1 MDEELAAL
9 EAEFASLQSALNQP
23 TTAEVMESLPFYNPL
38 KVEQAKQ
45 QLMFDVPV
53 GIARAGAGLADILSY
68 PVIKGAQLA
77 GVSPETL
84 PTFGASQ
91 LVSTLAEKAAPYVG
105 PVGVQPETGTQELI
119 SFLSPSPL
127 SKASVAAQAGTGLAS
142 YLGMKGAE
150 AVAPESEYA
159 GLVGAL
165 AAPAAVSGA
174 SKVIGAAA
182 PKLEEAGL
190 GLQRKALGLTKADYK
205 NAKNAVIE
213 TVSGDFSTQLKE
225 SVDDLIKNKTLGTS
239 LDPGAMFAE
248 LQSAKSATEDAIQ
261 ATLKAAEA
269 KVGPVPP
276 PDFNKTIDYISKNI
290 AADQVDKYVN
300 NVIEFQDA
308 LRREGQGS
316 LTYLN
321 QQKKIIGENWKN
333 SPQSDPGFWRTIYG
347 DVKRHIE
354 KYAPEV
360 KDLNKEKQKLILAE
374 PVVTRNFKAAGGEYD
389 IGALQRLLNTTGGAG
404 LAGGA
409 ILGAATGSLTGGVA
423 SALALR
429 GLATPTG
436 QNIVGRGLRGTA
448 SLAEALFKQPA
459 RSGYLTKEEFVSQQP
474 YLHGTSEAGLKAIEE
489 AKAFI
494 PKTIN
499 YSVLG
504 EGTVYAAPKQSWWFD
519 PEKAAAGRMWELP
532 KQVPVYVKPEA
543 NIVKI
548 TNQKD
553 WDNLA
558 KRVGMGSNELADR
571 LYYDPTASNA
581 TRQQLRSSLTKK
593 KLQDVGVDAI
603 EIADSKRL
611 SSLKTP
617 ILKLQSA
624 YYRLYN
630 KIKKPSTFAEAE
642 GIVRIPDNILQKV
655 YDKLTF
661 PSGVFGD
668 EQLAI
673 INPKIAEPAEYA
685 YERLL
690 KNDPSKLMKMTPQEL
705 ELLPPAIKEQASRLG
720 YFGARGAQQAGK
732 QAPVSPTATPTE
744 DSELAALESEFE
756 SLKELLGQA
765 APQPESIKVGKQDVS
780 IPVGEQYAPPALVKA
795 VMQVESAGKP
805 KAVSEKGAA
814 GLMQLMPGTA
824 KELGV
829 EDRFDPAQNIEG
841 GSRYLQQMINKYK
854 KTDLALAAYNWGPS
868 NIDKA
873 IRKVKAEGKRV
884 TWANIMQVVKV
895 PMETRLY
902 VNKVLKNKEVEA

>member
-53 GIARAGAGLADILSY
+53 GIAKAGAGLADILSY

-213 TVSGDFSTQLKE
+213 TVNGNFSTQLKE

-374 PVVTRNFKAAGGEYD
+374 PVVARNFKASGGDYD

-409 ILGAATGSLTGGVA
+409 ILGTATGSLSGGVLG
-423 SALALR
+423 ALALR
-429 GLATPTG
+429 ALSTPTG
-436 QNIVGRGLRGTA
+436 QNIVGRGLRSAG
-448 SLAEALFKQPA
+448 SLAESL
-459 RSGYLTKEEFVSQQP
+459 G
-474 YLHGTSEAGLKAIEE
+474 GAGL
-489 AKAFI
+489 
-494 PKTIN
+494 
-499 YSVLG
+499 
-504 EGTVYAAPKQSWWFD
+504 
-519 PEKAAAGRMWELP
+519 
-532 KQVPVYVKPEA
+532 
-543 NIVKI
+543 
-548 TNQKD
+548 
-553 WDNLA
+553 
-558 KRVGMGSNELADR
+558 
-571 LYYDPTASNA
+571 
-581 TRQQLRSSLTKK
+581 
-593 KLQDVGVDAI
+593 DVG
-603 EIADSKRL
+603 
-611 SSLKTP
+611 TT
-617 ILKLQSA
+617 LQ
-624 YYRLYN
+624 R
-630 KIKKPSTFAEAE
+630 
-642 GIVRIPDNILQKV
+642 G
-655 YDKLTF
+655 
-661 PSGVFGD
+661 G
-668 EQLAI
+668 LAA
-673 INPKIAEPAEYA
+673 NQTE
-685 YERLL
+685 
-690 KNDPSKLMKMTPQEL
+690 
-705 ELLPPAIKEQASRLG
+705 
-720 YFGARGAQQAGK
+720 
-732 QAPVSPTATPTE
+732 TPTTLSTQVTT
-744 DSELAALESEFE
+744 DSELTALETEFNQLQQLLRE
-756 SLKELLGQA
+756 SQQ
-765 APQPESIKVGKQDVS
+765 QPESIKVGKQDVS

-814 GLMQLMPGTA
+814 GLMQLMPATA

>member
-1 MDEELAAL
+1 MDEIDAQIQAVQAELAAL
-9 EAEFASLQSALNQP
+9 KAQPVAEETPWYSP
-23 TTAEVMESLPFYNPL
+23 
-38 KVEQAKQ
+38 KQ
-45 QLMFDVPV
+45 LAFDVPV
-53 GIARAGAGLADILSY
+53 GVARAGAGLADILSY

-84 PTFGASQ
+84 PTFGMTKLIEAGMQ
-91 LVSTLAEKAAPYVG
+91 PVAEDI
-105 PVGVQPETGTQELI
+105 GVRPSTGTQELI

-127 SKASVAAQAGTGLAS
+127 SKARVATQAGTGLAS

-165 AAPAAVSGA
+165 AAPAAISGA
-174 SKVIGAAA
+174 SKAIGAAA

-225 SVDDLIKNKTLGTS
+225 SVNDLIKKKTLGTS

-248 LQSAKSATEDAIQ
+248 LQSAKGATEDAIQ
-261 ATLKAAEA
+261 ATLKAAET

-316 LTYLN
+316 LAYLN

-360 KDLNKEKQKLILAE
+360 KDLNKEKQKLIIAE
-374 PVVTRNFKAAGGEYD
+374 PIVARNFKASGADYD

-409 ILGAATGSLTGGVA
+409 ILGAGIGALAGSDAKEGAGVGA
-423 SALALR
+423 LSALALR
-429 GLATPTG
+429 GLATPRG
-436 QNIVGRGLRGTA
+436 QNITGRGLRGTA
-448 SLAEALFKQPA
+448 SLAEAL
-459 RSGYLTKEEFVSQQP
+459 G
-474 YLHGTSEAGLKAIEE
+474 GAGLDVGGVLQRGGVAAKDPEAPKIKAPTEAPVDIDAAIE
-489 AKAFI
+489 
-494 PKTIN
+494 
-499 YSVLG
+499 
-504 EGTVYAAPKQSWWFD
+504 AARK
-519 PEKAAAGRMWELP
+519 
-532 KQVPVYVKPEA
+532 
-543 NIVKI
+543 
-548 TNQKD
+548 
-553 WDNLA
+553 
-558 KRVGMGSNELADR
+558 
-571 LYYDPTASNA
+571 
-581 TRQQLRSSLTKK
+581 
-593 KLQDVGVDAI
+593 
-603 EIADSKRL
+603 
-611 SSLKTP
+611 
-617 ILKLQSA
+617 
-624 YYRLYN
+624 
-630 KIKKPSTFAEAE
+630 
-642 GIVRIPDNILQKV
+642 
-655 YDKLTF
+655 
-661 PSGVFGD
+661 
-668 EQLAI
+668 
-673 INPKIAEPAEYA
+673 
-685 YERLL
+685 
-690 KNDPSKLMKMTPQEL
+690 EL
-705 ELLPPAIKEQASRLG
+705 EAL
-720 YFGARGAQQAGK
+720 RGASAAQA
-732 QAPVSPTATPTE
+732 T
-744 DSELAALESEFE
+744 
-756 SLKELLGQA
+756 
-765 APQPESIKVGKQDVS
+765 PQPESIKVGKQDVS

-805 KAVSEKGAA
+805 EAVSDKGAS
-814 GLMQLMPGTA
+814 GLMQLMPATA

-829 EDRFDPAQNIEG
+829 KDRFDPAQNVEG
-841 GSRYLQQMINKYK
+841 GSRYLQQMIKKYG
-854 KTDLALAAYNWGPS
+854 KTDLALAAYNWGPN

-873 IRKVKAEGKRV
+873 IRKVKSEGKRV

-902 VNKVLKNKEVEA
+902 VNKVLKNKEVEAQGESHGLGWWNIYKSKRS

>member
-1 MDEELAAL
+1 MDEIDAQIQAVQAELAAL
-9 EAEFASLQSALNQP
+9 KAQPVAEETPWYSP
-23 TTAEVMESLPFYNPL
+23 
-38 KVEQAKQ
+38 KQ
-45 QLMFDVPV
+45 LAFDVPV
-53 GIARAGAGLADILSY
+53 GVARAGAGLADILSY

-84 PTFGASQ
+84 PTFGMTKLIEAGMQ
-91 LVSTLAEKAAPYVG
+91 PVAEDI
-105 PVGVQPETGTQELI
+105 GVRPSTGTQELI

-127 SKASVAAQAGTGLAS
+127 SKARVATQAGTGLAS

-165 AAPAAVSGA
+165 AAPAAISGA
-174 SKVIGAAA
+174 SKAIGAAA

-225 SVDDLIKNKTLGTS
+225 SVNDLIKKKTLGTS

-248 LQSAKSATEDAIQ
+248 LQSAKGATEDAIQ
-261 ATLKAAEA
+261 ATLKAAET

-316 LTYLN
+316 LAYLN

-360 KDLNKEKQKLILAE
+360 KDLNKEKQKLIIAE
-374 PVVTRNFKAAGGEYD
+374 PIVARNFKASGADYD

-409 ILGAATGSLTGGVA
+409 ILGAGIGALAGSDAKEGAGVGA
-423 SALALR
+423 LSALALR
-429 GLATPTG
+429 GLATPRG
-436 QNIVGRGLRGTA
+436 QNITGRGLRGTA
-448 SLAEALFKQPA
+448 SLAEAL
-459 RSGYLTKEEFVSQQP
+459 G
-474 YLHGTSEAGLKAIEE
+474 GAGLDVGGVLQRGGVAAKDPEAPKIKAPTEAPVDIDAAIE
-489 AKAFI
+489 
-494 PKTIN
+494 
-499 YSVLG
+499 
-504 EGTVYAAPKQSWWFD
+504 AARK
-519 PEKAAAGRMWELP
+519 
-532 KQVPVYVKPEA
+532 
-543 NIVKI
+543 
-548 TNQKD
+548 
-553 WDNLA
+553 
-558 KRVGMGSNELADR
+558 
-571 LYYDPTASNA
+571 
-581 TRQQLRSSLTKK
+581 
-593 KLQDVGVDAI
+593 
-603 EIADSKRL
+603 
-611 SSLKTP
+611 
-617 ILKLQSA
+617 
-624 YYRLYN
+624 
-630 KIKKPSTFAEAE
+630 
-642 GIVRIPDNILQKV
+642 
-655 YDKLTF
+655 
-661 PSGVFGD
+661 
-668 EQLAI
+668 
-673 INPKIAEPAEYA
+673 
-685 YERLL
+685 
-690 KNDPSKLMKMTPQEL
+690 EL
-705 ELLPPAIKEQASRLG
+705 EAL
-720 YFGARGAQQAGK
+720 RGASAAQA
-732 QAPVSPTATPTE
+732 T
-744 DSELAALESEFE
+744 
-756 SLKELLGQA
+756 
-765 APQPESIKVGKQDVS
+765 PQPESIKVGKQDVS

-805 KAVSEKGAA
+805 EAVSDKGAS
-814 GLMQLMPGTA
+814 GLMQLMPATA

-829 EDRFDPAQNIEG
+829 KDRFDPAQNVEG
-841 GSRYLQQMINKYK
+841 GSRYLQQMIKKYG
-854 KTDLALAAYNWGPS
+854 KTDLALAAYNWGPN

-873 IRKVKAEGKRV
+873 IRKVKSEGKRV